1 MPGTTNNQKLIEWV
15 DHWTGV
21 FQPAEVHWCDGSAE
35 EYDAIA
41 QQLVDG
47 GTFERLDDA
56 KRPNSYLAL
65 SDPDDV
71 ARVEDRTFIA
81 CEKEIDAGP
90 TNNWRDPAEL
100 RSEMLELFSGAMK
113 GRTMYV
119 VPFSMGPLGSRIAHI
134 GVQLTDSAY
143 VAASMRIMTRMGQG
157 ALDVLGD
164 GVEALRLVPR
174 VLDTS
179 SEAVRVLTLFVIGRD
194 RSLQVLSF
202 YVNPAA
208 AQTSGDARRD
218 HDACVEL
225 ALRSARTLRAGG
237 RSLATGATETLEAG
251 TRHLQV
257 TLPPQGTLLT
267 QPGPDFVVYRLFDLL
282 PFGAPRVTG
291 FVYFGG
297 HPMNIR
303 TSTDIIEQ
311 DVFGAP
317 ARFYA
322 IALEDG
328 ATRLDL
334 MEDVGHGYYAH
345 VQLTVPAGASA
356 ASWLAALR
364 DARFVP

>member
-1 MPGTTNNQKLIEWV
+1 MAADTATPSELAPN
-15 DHWTGV
+15 GV
-21 FQPAEVHWCDGSAE
+21 FARATDIPAPRLPSPVADAQPACGAMGRRPLGAE
-35 EYDAIA
+35 LPLLGDRLYIRPLEGAYA
-41 QQLVDG
+41 QPRAWNIMGAPEPERSETRLYFEEGEDKLVVM
-47 GTFERLDDA
+47 
-56 KRPNSYLAL
+56 SYELFA
-65 SDPDDV
+65 
-71 ARVEDRTFIA
+71 T
-81 CEKEIDAGP
+81 AGP
-90 TNNWRDPAEL
+90 DVVTRVQEEAARAFPGDD
-100 RSEMLELFSGAMK
+100 LE
-113 GRTMYV
+113 
-119 VPFSMGPLGSRIAHI
+119 
-134 GVQLTDSAY
+134 
-143 VAASMRIMTRMGQG
+143 RM
-157 ALDVLGD
+157 DVLGD